1 MADVSLRM
9 TRFIFNPHANRGDTV
24 LEIRGRP
31 HGLSA
36 AVLNFLRLNRQSYLI
51 LDDTSV
57 YFRSV
62 GMGGLR
68 DVIYT
73 LDKVSGVQSG
83 VYRSRRL
90 WWGGLLMLALG
101 VSLSASLLLLRQPIS
116 LALMIVALGMVALL
130 GYLTRSQL
138 VIGFTTDDQ
147 PAVNTVRFVV
157 PKSEAHHVTRETLF
171 QVIGYIN
178 LVSLGGQVDRDAYV
192 TTLRLKPI
200 NVTLEAEDEIVL
212 RVVKR
217 PVMTAA
223 AASAPAPDA
232 VMDDLLIL
240 SPTEHWA
247 TSPMSPSPMSSSPE
261 VSEVTETTT
270 LLESPAPDVVFMP
283 MEQAAEDDPQ
293 ALEAPLMT
301 YLDDEPVAETVAE
314 RVDEPE
320 MDDTTEA
327 ETIATPASPTL
338 QSDIATVGA
347 RPAARSSM
355 PTTAPFVEIFPEEP
369 VLRPNPR
376 DTAEQIAEAV
386 SRGTGILPSLP
397 STSDSESNDTR
408 PVPSPAI
415 KPVTSI
421 LRSAKDLFSDGR
433 TLFDEGEKL
442 ARSGLVDESQ
452 AKFRA
457 AVALLTKAI
466 EIDPNYYKSFG
477 GRAKC
482 YEALGDDEKAEQD
495 WMLYRTLAR
504 TQGGTMSLR
513 PPGM

>member
-83 VYRSRRL
+83 VYRLRRL

-130 GYLTRSQL
+130 GYLTKSQL
-138 VIGFTTDDQ
+138 IIGFTTDDQ

-171 QVIGYIN
+171 QIIGYLN

-217 PVMTAA
+217 PVMTAT

-232 VMDDLLIL
+232 VIDDLLTL

-247 TSPMSPSPMSSSPE
+247 TSAMSPSPE
-261 VSEVTETTT
+261 VLAVTETAT
-270 LLESPAPDVVFMP
+270 LLESAAPDVVFRP
-283 MEQAAEDDPQ
+283 MEQAAEDEPQ

-301 YLDDEPVAETVAE
+301 YLDDEPVAE
-314 RVDEPE
+314 RVDEHVL
-320 MDDTTEA
+320 DDTTEA

-338 QSDIATVGA
+338 QADIATVGA

-355 PTTAPFVEIFPEEP
+355 PTTAPFVEILPEEP

-397 STSDSESNDTR
+397 PTPDSESQDTR